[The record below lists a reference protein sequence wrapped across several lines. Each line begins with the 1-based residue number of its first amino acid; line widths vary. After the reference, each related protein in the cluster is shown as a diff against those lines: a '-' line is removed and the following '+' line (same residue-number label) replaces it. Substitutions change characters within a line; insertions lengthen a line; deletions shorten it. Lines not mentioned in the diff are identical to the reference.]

1 MKKLITFV
9 LLSFS
14 ILSYASEE
22 KVENLI
28 SVESQHSAKETADK
42 LASIIE
48 KKGLTLFAR
57 IDHQKNAASV
67 KLALRPTEVIIF
79 GNPVVGTPLMQCNQL
94 FAIDLP
100 QRILIWEDVDKK
112 VWLTYN
118 NPEALK
124 QRHQLEGCDKT
135 ISKVSTVLSALT
147 SAAAK

>member
-1 MKKLITFV
+1 MKKLITLI

-14 ILSYASEE
+14 ILSYAD
-22 KVENLI
+22 ENKIESLV
-28 SVESQHSAKETADK
+28 SVESQHSAKQTADK

-48 KKGLTLFAR
+48 GKGITLFAR

-67 KLALRPTEVIIF
+67 KLALRETEVIIF
-79 GNPVVGTPLMQCNQL
+79 GNPVIGTPLMQCNQL

-100 QRILIWEDVDKK
+100 QKILIWEDADKK

-118 NPEALK
+118 NPEFLK
-124 QRHQLEGCDKT
+124 QRYQLEGCDKIIT
-135 ISKVSTVLSALT
+135 KVSEVLHALA